1 MINFENLHPDLKN
14 EEVQIF
20 YNKLKTKKF
29 NLILKRLFDI
39 LASLC
44 LIILLSPLML
54 IIFILI
60 KLTSKGPAFY
70 FQERVTKNKKIFKI
84 IKFRTM
90 VVNADKIG
98 TLITLEHDPRI
109 TKIGK
114 ILRKFRLDEFPQ
126 LFNILSG
133 DMSFVG
139 TRPEVLK
146 YVEQYT
152 DKMKATLLLPAGV
165 TSLASIKFKDEDKL
179 LNDKDNTESAEKIY
193 IEKILPEKMKYN
205 LEYLDKFNL
214 WFDIKIM
221 FKTFFA
227 VMK

>member
-1 MINFENLHPDLKN
+1 MNFENLHPDLKN
-14 EEVQIF
+14 KEVKIF
-20 YNKLKTKKF
+20 YDKLKTKRF

-39 LASLC
+39 IASLT

-60 KLTSKGPAFY
+60 KLTSKGSAFY
-70 FQERVTKNKKIFKI
+70 LQERVTQNKKIFKI

-90 VVNADKIG
+90 VMDADKIG
-98 TLITLEHDPRI
+98 TLVTLKDDPRI

-114 ILRKFRLDEFPQ
+114 ILRKSRLDEIPQ
-126 LFNILSG
+126 LFNIFSG

-139 TRPEVLK
+139 TRPEVSK

-179 LNDKDNTESAEKIY
+179 LNDAKSTDSTEKIY

-205 LEYLDKFNL
+205 LEYLDEFNL

-227 VMK
+227 VIK

>member
-1 MINFENLHPDLKN
+1 MINFEKLHHDLKN
-14 EEVQIF
+14 EEVKIF
-20 YNKLKTKKF
+20 YNKLKTKRF
-29 NLILKRLFDI
+29 NLFLKRLFDI

-54 IIFILI
+54 IIFIFV

-98 TLITLEHDPRI
+98 TLVTLDNDPRI

-114 ILRKFRLDEFPQ
+114 FLRKFRLDELPQ

-146 YVEQYT
+146 YVELYT

-165 TSLASIKFKDEDKL
+165 TSLASINFKDEDKL

-221 FKTFFA
+221 LKTLIA
-227 VMK
+227 VIK

>member
-1 MINFENLHPDLKN
+1 MINFEKLHPDLKN
-14 EEVQIF
+14 EEVKIF
-20 YNKLKTKKF
+20 YNKLKSKKF

-54 IIFILI
+54 IIFIFV

-90 VVNADKIG
+90 IINADKIG
-98 TLITLEHDPRI
+98 TLVTLENDPRI

-114 ILRKFRLDEFPQ
+114 ILRKFRLDELPQ

-146 YVEQYT
+146 YVELYT

-179 LNDKDNTESAEKIY
+179 LNDKENTESTEKIY

-221 FKTFFA
+221 LKTLIA
-227 VMK
+227 VIK

>member
-1 MINFENLHPDLKN
+1 MINFEKLHPDLKN
-14 EEVQIF
+14 EEVKIF
-20 YNKLKTKKF
+20 YDKLKTKKF
-29 NLILKRLFDI
+29 NLIVKRLFDI
-39 LASLC
+39 LASLG

-54 IIFILI
+54 IIFIFV

-90 VVNADKIG
+90 IINADKIG
-98 TLITLEHDPRI
+98 TLVTLENDPRI

-114 ILRKFRLDEFPQ
+114 ILRKFRLDELPQ

-146 YVEQYT
+146 YVELYT

-179 LNDKDNTESAEKIY
+179 LNDKENTESTEKIY
-193 IEKILPEKMKYN
+193 IEKILPQKMKYN

-221 FKTFFA
+221 LKTLIA
-227 VMK
+227 VIK

>member
-1 MINFENLHPDLKN
+1 MINFEKLHPDLKN
-14 EEVQIF
+14 EEVKIF
-20 YNKLKTKKF
+20 YNKLKSKKF
-29 NLILKRLFDI
+29 NLIVKRLFDI

-54 IIFILI
+54 IIFIFV

-98 TLITLEHDPRI
+98 TLVTLENDPRI

-114 ILRKFRLDEFPQ
+114 ILRKFRLDELPQ

-146 YVEQYT
+146 YVELYT

-179 LNDKDNTESAEKIY
+179 LNDKENTESTEKIY
-193 IEKILPEKMKYN
+193 IEKILPQKMKYN

-221 FKTFFA
+221 LKTLIA
-227 VMK
+227 VIK